1 MASSNLET
9 RLENLLKPVI
19 EELQYE
25 LYDIQYAKEGKNNFL
40 RITID
45 QPQGIKIEDCEKVN
59 KAIDTLLD
67 QADLI
72 KESYFLEVSSPGVE
86 RILRKNWHFE
96 KQIGN
101 VIRVKLYQAIEKQK
115 EFEGILMAYE
125 ENELYLQIEEQKLKI
140 EQKNIALAKTVADI

>member
-140 EQKNIALAKTVADI
+140 EQKNIALAKKVSDI